1 MTSSAPVA
9 DGRGAHL
16 PAIEGMRAL
25 AILLVVAY
33 HAGIPAVSG
42 GYVGVDVFFVLSGYL
57 IIGLLDR
64 ELRAT
69 GRIALAV
76 FWARRARR
84 LLPAAAVVLAVTL
97 AIGSVLL
104 PSNLQRQSATAA
116 LASATYVS
124 NLWFAGRA
132 TDYLGDESANPLL
145 HTWSLSVEEQFY
157 LAWPLLLTVL
167 ALPRVGSSRARIAW
181 LAGAVTI
188 ASFSWALFQQPV
200 ASSWAFFSPL
210 SRAWE
215 FGLGGLVAIVAH
227 DRAPSQRVRWL
238 SGFAGTASIVGAAFV
253 FHSGTPMPG
262 VPTLVPVLG
271 AALLLLGVPRVARA
285 SIADPYHWLST
296 RPMRWVGRLSYS
308 WYLWHWPVGVFL
320 VAALQVDTLAV
331 WVASAMLS
339 LALAEATRR
348 WIEDPIRFHPT
359 LGRSAA
365 PVLAASGAVVLIL
378 SVAAQGSRVH
388 AKRFAERL
396 PGAHVAEAEARPL
409 VYSNGCF
416 VAADEI
422 RVPDCI
428 SGDTIRGRH
437 VVLVGDS
444 HAAQWYPAL
453 EPIARRAGWRLETF
467 TKGACPIGDVK
478 GSGPR
483 AEEESCAQWRAAV
496 IGRILD
502 SRPALVITANFA
514 HVKWPG
520 DRGGRYLVAEWGTA
534 YRRALARLDSAAIP
548 TIVLRNPPRPGFDV
562 PACVARLAQF
572 QRANPPLCAFDRQLP
587 RILEV
592 ARQEE
597 RATAGLRHVT
607 LVDLNDRICPGARC
621 APVLDGQLV
630 YRDRHHLTVGYAAS
644 LADDLWLR
652 VSASLSPVRLTGAIS
667 PDARPATR
675 R

>member
-1 MTSSAPVA
+1 MTSSAHVA

-42 GYVGVDVFFVLSGYL
+42 GYIGVDVFFVLSGYL

-69 GRIALAV
+69 GRIALAR

-97 AIGSVLL
+97 AAGSALL
-104 PSNLQRQSATAA
+104 PPNLQRQSATAA
-116 LASATYVS
+116 LASAAYVS

-157 LAWPLLLTVL
+157 LVWPLLLAAL
-167 ALPRVGSSRARIAW
+167 ALPRTGSSRARIAW
-181 LAGAVTI
+181 LAAAVTI
-188 ASFSWALFQQPV
+188 ASFVWAMVQQPV

-210 SRAWE
+210 TRAWE
-215 FGLGGLVAIVAH
+215 FGLGGLVAIAAH
-227 DRAPSQRVRWL
+227 DRAPSERARWL
-238 SGFAGTASIVGAAFV
+238 SGLAGTASIVGAAFV
-253 FHSGTPMPG
+253 FDSGTPMPG
-262 VPTLVPVLG
+262 VETLLPVLG
-271 AALLLLGVPRVARA
+271 AALILLGVPRVARA
-285 SIADPYHWLST
+285 SVADPYHWLST
-296 RPMRWVGRLSYS
+296 RPMRWVGRVSYS
-308 WYLWHWPVGVFL
+308 WYLWHWPVGVLF

-331 WVASAMLS
+331 WLASAMLS
-339 LALAEATRR
+339 LALAEGTRR
-348 WIEDPIRFHPT
+348 WVEDPIRFHPA
-359 LGRSAA
+359 LAQRAA
-365 PVLAASGAVVLIL
+365 PVLAASAAVVLL
-378 SVAAQGSRVH
+378 LAAAAQGSRVH
-388 AKRFAERL
+388 ATQLAERF
-396 PGAHVAEAEARPL
+396 PEAHVAEAEARPL

-416 VAADEI
+416 VAADEM
-422 RVPDCI
+422 RVPHCI
-428 SGDTIRGRH
+428 SGDTMGGRH

-467 TKGACPIGDVK
+467 TKGACPIGDVR

-483 AEEESCAQWRAAV
+483 AEEESCARWRAAV
-496 IGRILD
+496 IGRILE

-520 DRGGRYLVAEWGTA
+520 DRGGRYLVAEWGMA
-534 YRRALARLDSAAIP
+534 YRRALVRLDSAAIP

-562 PACVARLAQF
+562 PACVGRLAQF
-572 QRANPPLCAFDRQLP
+572 QRVNPPLCEFDRELP

-597 RATAGLRHVT
+597 RAAAGLRHVT
-607 LVDLNDRICPGARC
+607 LVDLNDRICPGERC
-621 APVLDGQLV
+621 TPVVDGQLV
-630 YRDRHHLTVGYAAS
+630 YRDRHHLTAGYAAS
-644 LADDLWLR
+644 LADDLWQR
-652 VSASLSPVRLTGAIS
+652 MSARMSPVRLAGDAASS
-667 PDARPATR
+667 P
-675 R
+675 